1 MSNTLMTLA
10 AFATGL
16 ASVAA
21 IAGYHLLL
29 PSPGVAFAS
38 GGSAVDAKK
47 SEPPSNPSIK
57 TLADTLQ
64 RPRHRHQIIDTL
76 PRLDDH
82 RWRDVGLT
90 RGIMA
95 SIKSANG
102 RPRGVYTD
110 MTGARV
116 NRF

>member
-57 TLADTLQ
+57 TLNGQ
-64 RPRHRHQIIDTL
+64 RVELFPGIQDLLGRHALELLILRN
-76 PRLDDH
+76 
-82 RWRDVGLT
+82 VGLDCSDPQQIPG
-90 RGIMA
+90 RRVL
-95 SIKSANG
+95 NG
-102 RPRGVYTD
+102 V
-110 MTGARV
+110 
-116 NRF
+116 